1 MIGWTIQIAVL
12 SFIFIYL
19 VHHLLNFFKNMLTV
33 PKMKDLV
40 DSPNKKYENIFATL
54 NNTNKSH
61 SFSNTSGFTDIDLL
75 PSFVNDS
82 NGVSDS
88 NSNGVSDSNSNSV
101 SNGMKDELK
110 SFLKKQLNSDS
121 NSNSNNNNLDIFQP
135 SGSSSMFSN
144 F

>member
-88 NSNGVSDSNSNSV
+88 NSNNDSNSV

-121 NSNSNNNNLDIFQP
+121 NSNNNNLDIFQP

>member
-19 VHHLLNFFKNMLTV
+19 VHHLLTFFKNMLTV

-40 DSPNKKYENIFATL
+40 DSPNKKYEDIFATL
-54 NNTNKSH
+54 NNTNKSF
-61 SFSNTSGFTDIDLL
+61 SFSNNNNGFTDIDLL
-75 PSFVNDS
+75 PSFTNGNSSSDNDS
-82 NGVSDS
+82 KNISNNGS
-88 NSNGVSDSNSNSV
+88 NNGSND
-101 SNGMKDELK
+101 MKDELK
-110 SFLKKQLNSDS
+110 SFLKKQLNNDGS
-121 NSNSNNNNLDIFQP
+121 NTNLDIFQP

>member
-88 NSNGVSDSNSNSV
+88 NSV

>member
-88 NSNGVSDSNSNSV
+88 NSNNDSNSNSV